1 MVQLLGET
9 FSIHP
14 LISESV
20 VDIHQRPKY
29 EEHDKGNFIILKALS
44 FDKNKIEVKKHVA
57 LYFNKGGLSSL
68 FKKLKAI
75 CSKQFV
81 SE

>member
-1 MVQLLGET
+1 MVQLLGEA

-14 LISESV
+14 LILESV

-44 FDKNKIEVKKHVA
+44 FDKNKIEVKKEHVA
-57 LYFNKGGLSSL
+57 LYFNFSYIYSSNFFSGYL
-68 FKKLKAI
+68 WDEF
-75 CSKQFV
+75 
-81 SE
+81 